1 MHFISFKLVF
11 AMTSSTNSVLPWSY
25 TDNCPSVGTL
35 PQTDS
40 DTLPALFRPLK
51 IRSLVL
57 KNRLVV
63 SPMCMY
69 SSQNGFLND
78 WHLVHLGQFAIG
90 GAALVI
96 QEATAVQSNGRIS
109 PYDAGLWMDEQ
120 METTKRCVFCS
131 LFLGFQIH

>member
-1 MHFISFKLVF
+1 M
-11 AMTSSTNSVLPWSY
+11 SSTTNPVLPWPY
-25 TDNCPSVGTL
+25 TDKCPAVGTI
-35 PQTDS
+35 PQADTDG
-40 DTLPALFRPLK
+40 LPALFRPLK

-63 SPMCMY
+63 SPMCQY
-69 SSQNGFLND
+69 SSHNGFLND

-120 METTKRCVFCS
+120 METMKRYVY
-131 LFLGFQIH
+131 

>member
-1 MHFISFKLVF
+1 MSF
-11 AMTSSTNSVLPWSY
+11 STNSILPWPY
-25 TDNCPSVGTL
+25 TDKCPPVGTL
-35 PQTDS
+35 SKTDD

-51 IRSLVL
+51 IRELVL

-69 SSQNGFLND
+69 SSRNGFLND

-109 PYDAGLWMDEQ
+109 PYCAGLWMDEQ
-120 METTKRCVFCS
+120 MEMTKRYEFFFFPQKI
-131 LFLGFQIH
+131 L

>member
-1 MHFISFKLVF
+1 
-11 AMTSSTNSVLPWSY
+11 MTSSRNSVLPWAY
-25 TDNCPSVGTL
+25 TDRCPPVGTL
-35 PQTDS
+35 PQTDN
-40 DTLPALFRPLK
+40 DNLPALFRPLK

-69 SSQNGFLND
+69 SSENGFLND
-78 WHLVHLGQFAIG
+78 WHVVHLGQFAIG

-120 METTKRCVFCS
+120 MEIPKRFVWSFIS
-131 LFLGFQIH
+131 IIQED